1 MKNFNTILFLFLLT
15 LPILVNFLGCAN
27 PLPPSGGPR
36 DTIPPKVIEFY
47 PKSGLTNYRENF
59 IKIEFD
65 KYMDKNSVQ
74 QNTTIIP
81 KLNADFNWSGKKLEI
96 KFLEEPEK
104 NTTYSITIGTEI
116 QDWKGN
122 KPDEAFSIIFSTG
135 DNIDSGRIKGK
146 LISANPVGASIFL
159 YKLPSDTLKIK
170 SFDITK
176 EKPNYNIQ
184 IGSSGYFEIK
194 ALKDGFYR
202 LIAVRDIFKNG
213 FYDDGED
220 EFGSY
225 IEDIHIKQDSVVNIK
240 LKLGPSIDKL
250 GPMLYGVIPL
260 SNNIIEANFS
270 EPLDSNFLFPSSI
283 GIIKIGENNS
293 YQEIVP
299 SSIII
304 SPENRYNLMIFVS
317 NTFDTSKTYRLECK
331 LDKDIA
337 LRDSI
342 GNIIRDT
349 ANSIVF
355 NPVAKELNLIPKLV
369 TPPLKDSVQNVSPDK
384 EFYFVFNVPLK
395 RQDYNNSFKLMNLTD
410 KSDEKI
416 NILFKTDNIII
427 IKPEKKL
434 SSDVWYELSFKSD
447 SLLSI
452 ENIKFPDSSY
462 TYHFKTADIR
472 NYSGIS
478 GILKT
483 NVECEGDFYIIIKN
497 HLTKTY
503 IQTKINNKLEW
514 KFDDLPPGDYEFE
527 VFCDEDGDAKYSYG
541 YAKEFRYSERFFL
554 PKDKITLKPRWK
566 LENYQLEI
574 LNK

>member
-1 MKNFNTILFLFLLT
+1 
-15 LPILVNFLGCAN
+15 
-27 PLPPSGGPR
+27 
-36 DTIPPKVIEFY
+36 
-47 PKSGLTNYRENF
+47 
-59 IKIEFD
+59 
-65 KYMDKNSVQ
+65 MDKNSVQ

-81 KLNADFNWSGKKLEI
+81 ALNPDFNWSGKELEI

-135 DNIDSGRIKGK
+135 DNIDSGRITGK
-146 LISANPVGASIFL
+146 LISANLVGASIFL
-159 YKLPSDTLKIK
+159 YKLPSDTSKIK

-213 FYDDGED
+213 IYDDGED

-225 IEDIHIKQDSVVNIK
+225 TEDINIKQDSVINIK
-240 LKLGPSIDKL
+240 LKLGPPIDKL
-250 GPMLYGVIPL
+250 GPMLYGAIPL

-283 GIIKIGENNS
+283 GIIKMEENNS
-293 YQEIVP
+293 DQEIVP

-304 SPENRYNLMIFVS
+304 SPENRYNLMIFLS
-317 NTFDTSKTYRLECK
+317 NTLDTSKTYRLECK
-331 LDKDIA
+331 FDKDIA

-355 NPVAKELNLIPKLV
+355 NPAAKELNLIPKLV
-369 TPPLKDSVQNVSPDK
+369 IPPLKDSIQNVSPDK

-410 KSDEKI
+410 KSNEKI
-416 NILFKTDNIII
+416 KILFKTDNIII

-447 SLLSI
+447 SLLNI
-452 ENIKFPDSSY
+452 ENIKFPDSGY

-483 NVECEGDFYIIIKN
+483 NVECGGDFYIIIKN
-497 HLTKTY
+497 QLTKTY
-503 IQTKINNKLEW
+503 IQTKIKNKLEW

-527 VFCDEDGDAKYSYG
+527 VFCDEDGDAKYFFG
-541 YAKEFRYSERFFL
+541 NAKEFRFSERFFF
-554 PKDKITLKPRWK
+554 PKDKISLKPRWK
-566 LENYQLEI
+566 LENYHLEI